1 MTPLRSRRLP
11 QLTSKPSCAYSPLGV
26 DAASTVWWAR
36 RFAVC
41 RWDAGASALVVPGGV
56 GRRCELAVPAVPG
69 GVGRRCL
76 LAVPGRQRRGGTVCS
91 RRPGQGAVPCPGFAK
106 QGAVLGQQMRRGA
119 QSAVC
124 SRRPVRGRCRC
135 RGGRTGGC
143 VKDALFGQICTS
155 RSHFPRSLLF
165 KGANLPKP
173 VHASRPRPTRT
184 PPTPHTHP
192 PTPHPQMPNRTKN
205 RQIYLPLPYF
215 PRSLSPK
222 TQICRFFVLS
232 SKNHRRMTLKKA
244 CPETTLESGQAFCC
258 EKLSYLIVQFFTN
271 ALKPSKPSPMPVTVA
286 VPPGVR
292 EPARSSSESSS
303 LQETLAI
310 PSLGPSRV
318 RW

>member
-1 MTPLRSRRLP
+1 MP
-11 QLTSKPSCAYSPLGV
+11 
-26 DAASTVWWAR
+26 W
-36 RFAVC
+36 
-41 RWDAGASALVVPGGV
+41 
-56 GRRCELAVPAVPG
+56 
-69 GVGRRCL
+69 
-76 LAVPGRQRRGGTVCS
+76 
-91 RRPGQGAVPCPGFAK
+91 PGFAK
-106 QGAVLGQQMRRGA
+106 QNAVLGQQMRRG
-119 QSAVC
+119 
-124 SRRPVRGRCRC
+124 RM
-135 RGGRTGGC
+135 
-143 VKDALFGQICTS
+143 KDAVVLADLHLAL
-155 RSHFPRSLLF
+155 RFPQVAFF

-173 VHASRPRPTRT
+173 VHASHPRPTRT
-184 PPTPHTHP
+184 SPTPR
-192 PTPHPQMPNRTKN
+192 PQMPNRTKN
-205 RQIYLPLPYF
+205 RQIYLPLPCF
-215 PRSLSPK
+215 RRLLSPN

-258 EKLSYLIVQFFTN
+258 EKLSYRIVQFFTN